1 MADTTRNRPA
11 TGGGDPPPAVWPG
24 PVLVYVADGC
34 GSCHR
39 ARELVAQLRLRRPD
53 ADIELVDLSRIPPE
67 QPLPAGLVGTPTYT
81 VGGRVRWLGNP
92 SPHEL
97 LEVVDGG

>member
-1 MADTTRNRPA
+1 MAEAVSSRPA
-11 TGGGDPPPAVWPG
+11 PDAGHGPPA
-24 PVLVYVADGC
+24 PVRVYVADGC

-39 ARELVAQLRLRRPD
+39 ARELVAQLRSRRPD
-53 ADIELVDLSRIPPE
+53 ADVELVDLTRSPAE

-92 SPHEL
+92 SPQDL
-97 LEVVDGG
+97 LDVVDGQKT

>member
-1 MADTTRNRPA
+1 
-11 TGGGDPPPAVWPG
+11 V
-24 PVLVYVADGC
+24 PVRVYVADGC

-53 ADIELVDLSRIPPE
+53 ADVELVDLTRFPAE
-67 QPLPAGLVGTPTYT
+67 QPLPPGLVGTPTYT

-92 SPHEL
+92 SPQEL
-97 LEVVDGG
+97 LNAVDARRT